1 MVQKRKRKELY
12 DKFRQGAIPSG
23 ADFAD
28 FIRSQLNLLDDGLDV
43 SEDPKDPICFRAH
56 GDEDNIL
63 DFSDKDG
70 LKRWRISGR
79 CEDGTKE
86 GLNIKAD
93 NKSKVY
99 IERETG
105 NIGVSTDQPQAK
117 LHIIQTDSGDALRID
132 DVGNDETPFVIT
144 SDGQVGIGVG
154 AGNDRPKAKL
164 HISYSG
170 AGDVLRVD
178 DVGDDTTPLII
189 NENGDV
195 GIGCKEP
202 RAKLNVDG
210 GVIIGKLKPTEDPPS
225 SNSLY
230 VEGNIEVGGAIIVS
244 GDMGGLEIN
253 GPLTAK
259 TATVKIK
266 DNVEITAGTSS
277 DSEESSDGNLSVAG
291 DTTLGTYN
299 SDPINYNAVTI
310 HGRIVSGGIPESSE
324 NQQYELEINEKLTI
338 NRSRDPKSPGVSI
351 NGNFSVTGNSNLG
364 NNQGDDYIYLDGT
377 VKRTGNEPVTIDD
390 NLAVTQNA
398 TVASLKLHSGETV
411 NEISNGILISSSF
424 PVGSSTTISTEKA
437 VKEYIDNLLV
447 GSITAFAMPVVP
459 DGWLECNGQAV
470 SREVYARLFKLI
482 DVTYGSG
489 DGNSTFNLPN
499 LRNQFLRGHLPGTR
513 NISKD
518 PQLEAI
524 RSHNHPFSGNYGTI
538 YGGSHSH
545 VYHSSSYQGALIG
558 YSYKYKGLASFKFNA
573 DWGNFLH
580 YDPYGTT
587 WSESHT
593 HGYTP
598 GGSVGY
604 SGSNETRPENMA
616 VMFCIKY

>member
-28 FIRSQLNLLDDGLDV
+28 FIRSQLNLLDDGLDI
-43 SEDPKDPICFRAH
+43 SEDPKEPICFRAH

-63 DFSDKDG
+63 DLADKDG

-79 CEDGTKE
+79 NEDGSKE

-93 NKSKVY
+93 NRSRFY

-117 LHIIQTDSGDALRID
+117 LHIIQLDSGDAFRID

-144 SDGQVGIGVG
+144 SDGQVGIGTG

-164 HISYSG
+164 HISHSG

-178 DVGDDTTPLII
+178 DARDDTTPLII
-189 NENGDV
+189 NEDGKV
-195 GIGCKEP
+195 GIGCDEP
-202 RAKLNVDG
+202 QAKLTVNG
-210 GVIIGKLKPTEDPPS
+210 GVIIGQLAPDEGPPS
-225 SNSLY
+225 GSSLY
-230 VEGNIEVGGAIIVS
+230 VEGNIEVGGSIVVS
-244 GDMGGLEIN
+244 GNMGGLEIN

-259 TATVKIK
+259 TGTVKIM
-266 DNVEITAGTSS
+266 DNVEIVSGTSS
-277 DSEESSDGNLSVAG
+277 DPEDSSDGNLKVEG

-299 SDPINYNAVTI
+299 SDPIHYKVVTVN
-310 HGRIVSGGIPESSE
+310 GKIVSGGIPDSSE
-324 NQQYELEINEKLTI
+324 NQQYELEINEKLTV
-338 NRSRDPKSPGVSI
+338 NRNRDPKSPGVSI
-351 NGNFSVTGNSNLG
+351 NGNFSVAGNSNLG
-364 NNQGDDYIYLDGT
+364 NNQGGDYIYLDGT
-377 VKRTGNEPVTIDD
+377 VQRTGDEPVTIDD
-390 NLAVTQNA
+390 NLTVTQNA
-398 TVASLKLHSGETV
+398 AIKSLKLNSGATV
-411 NEISNGILISSSF
+411 NKISTEIPFESSVPES
-424 PVGSSTTISTEKA
+424 SSTTIPTEKA

-447 GSITAFAMPVVP
+447 GSIAAFAMPVVP

-470 SREVYARLFKLI
+470 SREGYARLFKRI
-482 DVTYGSG
+482 NVTYGSG
-489 DGNSTFNLPN
+489 DGDKTFNLPN
-499 LRNQFLRGHLPGTR
+499 LRNQFLRGHLPNVR

-518 PQLEAI
+518 PQSDAI
-524 RSHNHPFSGNYGTI
+524 RSHNHPFSGNYTTI
-538 YGGSHSH
+538 SGGSHSH
-545 VYHSSSYQGALIG
+545 VHHSSQIWGALIG
-558 YSYKYKGLASFKFNA
+558 YSWRIRGLASFSFNA
-573 DWGNFLH
+573 DWGYFLH

-598 GGSVGY
+598 VGSVGN